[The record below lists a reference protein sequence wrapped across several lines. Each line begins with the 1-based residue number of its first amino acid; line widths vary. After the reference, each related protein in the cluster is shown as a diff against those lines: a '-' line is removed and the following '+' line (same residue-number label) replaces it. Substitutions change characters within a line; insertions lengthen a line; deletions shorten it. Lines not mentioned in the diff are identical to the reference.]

1 VAFEI
6 HQTTANR
13 WSSAMTLIENQTAP
27 LGLESFWSPRRW
39 ACVPPRKIKQS
50 ITLSAAHASAQAKF
64 TAWIGPAM
72 SNAPLRS
79 AKRIESCENAVIET
93 HQHAV
98 DFKEP

>member
-1 VAFEI
+1 
-6 HQTTANR
+6 
-13 WSSAMTLIENQTAP
+13 
-27 LGLESFWSPRRW
+27 
-39 ACVPPRKIKQS
+39 
-50 ITLSAAHASAQAKF
+50 
-64 TAWIGPAM
+64 M